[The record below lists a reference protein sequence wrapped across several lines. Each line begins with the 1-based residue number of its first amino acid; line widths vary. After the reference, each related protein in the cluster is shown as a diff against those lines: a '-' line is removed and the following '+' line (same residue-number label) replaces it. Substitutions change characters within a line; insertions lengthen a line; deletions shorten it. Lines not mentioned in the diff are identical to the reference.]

1 VNQLLAEFVLNGFP
15 EEHAQVSLL
24 ETVGMML
31 RYVKREA

>member
-15 EEHAQVSLL
+15 EEHSQVSLL